1 MSSSRYTQQPLQIYQ
16 DPVTSY
22 DSAPMPSTK
31 NSSNQK
37 KTSPLR
43 TIKNGSKRNVIFNP
57 PQNGPSKHSPLK
69 SHSQMSSSPS
79 RAPFG
84 NKLNMVPMPPPAGS
98 RHNTDSIAK
107 KPTFQTKYKGAP
119 QKALFTTFMN
129 TQPQGKEN
137 YPHPMYT
144 AKSQSHFRDDFSSSN
159 FSLEGL
165 YGQKPSLKRS
175 LMEAAPIQEAKVQG
189 KSKAEE
195 GNDASG
201 PRELPEPDSFPAIHD
216 DGFKPSHSYA
226 QLIGM
231 SILRAP
237 KRRLTLAQIYKW
249 ISDNY
254 TFYNAADAGWQNSI
268 RHNLSLNKAFVKQE
282 RPKDDPGKGNY
293 WAIQS
298 GMEYQF
304 IKEKTT
310 RKPAGPNENLPVLNT
325 ALTPVDPPELTPPT
339 PMFKDLP
346 SSSQDVSLP
355 KSTYKLPEKELPSI
369 PELSSDATIPA
380 SEFNQGA
387 EEEDDDDDDAPPSS
401 PHIQSSPPTRMMH
414 SSPPV
419 ARHAPR
425 RNHTPPPVPRFP
437 SSSQTR
443 SHKRKF
449 ASMDDSGYFSS
460 LESSAMRPNGVSR
473 LLTSEAD
480 RPRIKRG
487 RAEEEI
493 ARLRGSSY
501 DSPSKGR
508 SLSGFVPP
516 SSSPLRRA
524 HPHDNYQMLPPLT
537 PAVKLKAPMKPPPS
551 ISPNTN
557 LRMHRDKVR
566 ELVGSP
572 IRGLTVLEDSA
583 WSPAFNLDHNSY
595 MFADYVPD
603 FDIFQDSTASFAGS
617 SNGSP
622 GKRSVRRP
630 RMDRSRSA
638 NILSDVTNSNL
649 NKSVTS
655 TPVLKLTPAL
665 GGPSTF
671 LSPTKGAL
679 NFMDSPCKPNNN
691 SPLKFDSPTLNL
703 CNFDLPHEDFFNS
716 EFLTEDLSDY
726 AGFDITQRF
735 PKIGSGTQ
743 QQQSRTT
750 SKNQPPRPS
759 MGRSSTTRF

>member
-31 NSSNQK
+31 NSRNSK
-37 KTSPLR
+37 KSSPLR
-43 TIKNGSKRNVIFNP
+43 TIKNNASKRNVIFNP
-57 PQNGPSKHSPLK
+57 PQTGPSKHSPLK
-69 SHSQMSSSPS
+69 SNNHISSSPS

-84 NKLNMVPMPPPAGS
+84 NKLNMVPMPPPSGS
-98 RHNTDSIAK
+98 RCTTDSIAK
-107 KPTFQTKYKGAP
+107 KQPFQPKYKCAP

-129 TQPQGKEN
+129 TRPQGKEN
-137 YPHPMYT
+137 CPHSIYSSH
-144 AKSQSHFRDDFSSSN
+144 SQPHFRDDFSSCN

-165 YGQKPSLKRS
+165 YGRKPSLKRS
-175 LMEAAPIQEAKVQG
+175 LMEAAPIPEAKVQN
-189 KSKAEE
+189 KSKIEE
-195 GNDASG
+195 GNDTST
-201 PRELPEPDSFPAIHD
+201 PRELPEPDSFPPIHD

-237 KRRLTLAQIYKW
+237 NRRLTLAQIYKW

-293 WAIQS
+293 WAIQP

-304 IKEKTT
+304 IKEKTS

-325 ALTPVDPPELTPPT
+325 ALTPVDPPEPTPPT

-346 SSSQDVSLP
+346 SSSHEVSLP
-355 KSTYKLPEKELPSI
+355 KSTYTLPDNELPPI

-380 SEFNQGA
+380 SEFNQEV
-387 EEEDDDDDDAPPSS
+387 EEEDAPPSS
-401 PHIQSSPPTRMMH
+401 PQIQSSPPTGLMH

-419 ARHAPR
+419 
-425 RNHTPPPVPRFP
+425 
-437 SSSQTR
+437 
-443 SHKRKF
+443 
-449 ASMDDSGYFSS
+449 
-460 LESSAMRPNGVSR
+460 
-473 LLTSEAD
+473 
-480 RPRIKRG
+480 RG

-508 SLSGFVPP
+508 SFGGFIPP
-516 SSSPLRRA
+516 SSSPLRRVQ
-524 HPHDNYQMLPPLT
+524 PHDNYQMLPPLT
-537 PAVKLKAPMKPPPS
+537 PAVKLKAPLKPPPS

-557 LRMHRDKVR
+557 LRMHRDRVR

-583 WSPAFNLDHNSY
+583 WSPAFNLDNNSY
-595 MFADYVPD
+595 MFSGYVPD
-603 FDIFQDSTASFAGS
+603 LDIFQDSTASFPGT

-622 GKRSVRRP
+622 EKRSAKRP
-630 RMDRSRSA
+630 RLDRSRSA
-638 NILSDVTNSNL
+638 KLLSDVTNFNL
-649 NKSVTS
+649 NKSLTS
-655 TPVLKLTPAL
+655 TPILKLTPSL
-665 GGPSTF
+665 GGPSPY
-671 LSPTKGAL
+671 LSPTKGGL
-679 NFMDSPCKPNNN
+679 HFMDSPCKPNN
-691 SPLKFDSPTLNL
+691 SSKFNSPTLNL
-703 CNFDLPHEDFFNS
+703 GNFDLPQDDFFNS

-726 AGFDITQRF
+726 AGLDITQRF
-735 PKIGSGTQ
+735 PKIGSGA
-743 QQQSRTT
+743 QQQSRNTP
-750 SKNQPPRPS
+750 KNQPPRPS
-759 MGRSSTTRF
+759 MGRSSTSRF

>member
-31 NSSNQK
+31 NSRNSK
-37 KTSPLR
+37 KSSPLR
-43 TIKNGSKRNVIFNP
+43 TIKNNASKRNVIFNP
-57 PQNGPSKHSPLK
+57 PQTGPSKHSPLK
-69 SHSQMSSSPS
+69 SNNHISSSPS

-84 NKLNMVPMPPPAGS
+84 NKLNMVPMPPPSGS
-98 RHNTDSIAK
+98 RCTTDSIAK
-107 KPTFQTKYKGAP
+107 KQPFQPKYKCAP

-129 TQPQGKEN
+129 TRPQGKEN
-137 YPHPMYT
+137 CPHSIYSSH
-144 AKSQSHFRDDFSSSN
+144 SQPHFRDDFSSCN

-165 YGQKPSLKRS
+165 YGRKPSLKRS
-175 LMEAAPIQEAKVQG
+175 LMEAAPIPEAKVQN
-189 KSKAEE
+189 KSKIEE
-195 GNDASG
+195 GNDTST
-201 PRELPEPDSFPAIHD
+201 PRELPEPDSFPPIHD

-237 KRRLTLAQIYKW
+237 NRRLTLAQIYKW

-293 WAIQS
+293 WAIQP

-304 IKEKTT
+304 IKEKTS

-325 ALTPVDPPELTPPT
+325 ALTPVDPPEPTPPT

-346 SSSQDVSLP
+346 SSSHEVSLP
-355 KSTYKLPEKELPSI
+355 KSTYTLPDNELPPI

-380 SEFNQGA
+380 SEFNQEV
-387 EEEDDDDDDAPPSS
+387 EEEDAPPSS
-401 PHIQSSPPTRMMH
+401 PQIQSSPPTGLMH

-419 ARHAPR
+419 VRHASR

-437 SSSQTR
+437 CSSHTR

-449 ASMDDSGYFSS
+449 ASMDD
-460 LESSAMRPNGVSR
+460 
-473 LLTSEAD
+473 TD

-508 SLSGFVPP
+508 SFGGFIPP
-516 SSSPLRRA
+516 SSSPLRRVQ
-524 HPHDNYQMLPPLT
+524 PHDNYQMLPPLT
-537 PAVKLKAPMKPPPS
+537 PAVKLKAPLKPPPS

-557 LRMHRDKVR
+557 LRMHRDRVR

-583 WSPAFNLDHNSY
+583 WSPAFNLDNNSY
-595 MFADYVPD
+595 MFSGYVPD
-603 FDIFQDSTASFAGS
+603 LDIFQDSTASFPGT

-622 GKRSVRRP
+622 EKRSAKRP
-630 RMDRSRSA
+630 RLDRSRSA
-638 NILSDVTNSNL
+638 KLLSDVTNFNL
-649 NKSVTS
+649 NKSLTS
-655 TPVLKLTPAL
+655 TPILKLTPSL
-665 GGPSTF
+665 GGPSPY
-671 LSPTKGAL
+671 LSPTKGGL
-679 NFMDSPCKPNNN
+679 HFMDSPCKPNN
-691 SPLKFDSPTLNL
+691 SSKFNSPTLNL
-703 CNFDLPHEDFFNS
+703 GNFDLPQDDFFNS

-726 AGFDITQRF
+726 AGLDITQRF
-735 PKIGSGTQ
+735 PKIGSGA
-743 QQQSRTT
+743 QQQSRNTP
-750 SKNQPPRPS
+750 KNQPPRPS
-759 MGRSSTTRF
+759 MGRSSTSRF

>member
-37 KTSPLR
+37 KVVALENDQER
-43 TIKNGSKRNVIFNP
+43 
-57 PQNGPSKHSPLK
+57 
-69 SHSQMSSSPS
+69 QMSSSPS

-84 NKLNMVPMPPPAGS
+84 NKLNMP
-98 RHNTDSIAK
+98 
-107 KPTFQTKYKGAP
+107 FQTKYKSAP

-137 YPHPMYT
+137 YPHPMYPS
-144 AKSQSHFRDDFSSSN
+144 KSQPHFRDDFSSSN

-325 ALTPVDPPELTPPT
+325 ALTPVDPPVLTPPT

-355 KSTYKLPEKELPSI
+355 KATYKLPEKELPSI

-380 SEFNQGA
+380 SEFNQDA
-387 EEEDDDDDDAPPSS
+387 EEEDDDDAPPSS

-437 SSSQTR
+437 SSSQSR

-460 LESSAMRPNGVSR
+460 LESSAIRPNGVSR

-516 SSSPLRRA
+516 SSSPLRRT

-603 FDIFQDSTASFAGS
+603 FDIFQDSTASYPGS

-622 GKRSVRRP
+622 GKRSVKKP

-671 LSPTKGAL
+671 LSPKKGSL

-703 CNFDLPHEDFFNS
+703 
-716 EFLTEDLSDY
+716 DLSDY

-743 QQQSRTT
+743 QQQSRNT